1 MKKDRIATGC
11 LLAVLFISALM
22 FRLAYTDS
30 AVIPRNGIGTFG
42 DTSLYHKIAYNL
54 YKGHGFSGTYS
65 GMAFGYT
72 TTSNKPIDYKP
83 EIVRGPVYPLFLY
96 LIYSF
101 TLNQKNMNSPK
112 AWYPIFKDVR
122 IVQCFIDAFI
132 VILIFA
138 MVRMI
143 YPASIVPAIIA
154 SILYAF
160 DFYNIYYTRVL
171 LTESVTTFLIAL
183 SLFFIVLGMKKKK
196 WSAWGLSGICLGLT
210 SLCRP
215 EYILLPLFFLLPLA
229 FLSGVD
235 RKKRVGFGAGLLLGV
250 VVTLTPWTIRNALV
264 FHRFIPTS
272 VGAMG
277 FNLYFGTVETYHSY
291 GYLKELP
298 PWIFANPAEEAAVY
312 ENRAKLGRHLKDGTI
327 GISKYDH
334 YFLELAISKMLK
346 NPLECLHNWIV
357 RLPRL
362 WYQENEHIYYYVE
375 PSGIWALLYLALFFP
390 AIFLV
395 DPSVRKLMVPA
406 YILFLYVN
414 LVYLPFHIEPR
425 YCVPTLPG
433 VISMAG
439 IGAWAVILLIR
450 KMISARSGATA
461 GSPG

>member
-1 MKKDRIATGC
+1 MKTDRIAACC
-11 LLAVLFISALM
+11 LLAVIFISALM
-22 FRLAYTDS
+22 FRLAYTES
-30 AVIPRNGIGTFG
+30 TVIPKNGIGTFG
-42 DTSLYHKIAYNL
+42 DTYLYHKIAYNV
-54 YKGHGFSGTYS
+54 YKGHGFSGIDDGS
-65 GMAFGYT
+65 AFGYPPAVK
-72 TTSNKPIDYKP
+72 KPIDYKP
-83 EIVRGPVYPLFLY
+83 EIVRGPVYPLFMSLVY
-96 LIYSF
+96 DFAIHPG
-101 TLNQKNMNSPK
+101 KMNSPK
-112 AWYPIFKDVR
+112 AWYPVFTDVR
-122 IVQCFIDAFI
+122 IVQCFLDAFI
-132 VILIFA
+132 VLLIFF

-143 YPASIVPAIIA
+143 YPASRVPAIIA

-171 LTESVTTFLIAL
+171 LTESITTFLIAL
-183 SLFFIVLGMKKKK
+183 ALFFIVVGMKKRK

-215 EYILLPLFFLLPLA
+215 EYLLLPLFFLLSLL
-229 FLSGVD
+229 FLTGVD

-250 VVTLTPWTIRNALV
+250 VVALSPWVIRNAFV

-272 VGAMG
+272 VGSMG

-298 PWIFANPAEEAAVY
+298 PWIFANPKEEAAVY
-312 ENRAKLGRHLKDGTI
+312 RNRAALGRHLRDGTI
-327 GISKYDH
+327 GISKYDDF
-334 YFLELAISKMLK
+334 FLELAISKMLQ
-346 NPLECLHNWIV
+346 NPLKCLHNWIV

-406 YILFLYVN
+406 YLLFLYVN

-425 YCVPTLPG
+425 YCVPSLPG

-439 IGAWAVILLIR
+439 IGAWMVIRLIR
-450 KMISARSGATA
+450 KTIPGRSGAA
-461 GSPG
+461 DGSPG